1 MAKSILLVDDDSGIR
16 NKLKA
21 TLTQEGFRVLT
32 ALNGREAIFTAREEV
47 PDLIILDLMMPEMSG
62 FEFMRVYGRD
72 SSKLVIMLTAKV
84 AEADKVLGLEL
95 GRMIM

>member
-16 NKLKA
+16 NMLKA
-21 TLTQEGFRVLT
+21 TLTQEGFSVLT
-32 ALNGREAIFTAREEV
+32 TLNGREAIFTAREEV

-62 FEFMRVYGRD
+62 FEFMRVYGPD